1 MVSFLLNT
9 VTAVIVLFQFSFYQS
24 EPHLNLENGIAV
36 KGYDLVSYFSKKK
49 AVKGTKKFSYKY
61 NGATYFF
68 ASEKNLA
75 IFKKSPVQYL
85 PQYGGYCA
93 FAMGD
98 NGKKVDI
105 NPKTFKVKE
114 GKLFLFYNAYFNNT
128 LTPWNEDEENL
139 KIKADKNWRNLIQQ
153 K

>member
-1 MVSFLLNT
+1 MVSFLFNT
-9 VTAVIVLFQFSFYQS
+9 VTAVIVLFQFSLYQS
-24 EPHLNLENGIAV
+24 ETHLNLENGLAV
-36 KGYDLVSYFSKKK
+36 KGYDLVSYFSESK
-49 AVKGTKKFSYKY
+49 AVKGTKNFSYKY
-61 NGATYFF
+61 YGATYYF
-68 ASEKNLA
+68 SSDKNLA
-75 IFKKSPVQYL
+75 TFRKSPEQYL

-98 NGKKVDI
+98 YGEKVDI

-128 LTPWNEDEENL
+128 LTSWNEDEEKL
-139 KIKADKNWRNLIQQ
+139 KISADKNWNNIINA

>member
-1 MVSFLLNT
+1 M
-9 VTAVIVLFQFSFYQS
+9 
-24 EPHLNLENGIAV
+24 H
-36 KGYDLVSYFSKKK
+36 
-49 AVKGTKKFSYKY
+49 
-61 NGATYFF
+61 
-68 ASEKNLA
+68 
-75 IFKKSPVQYL
+75 YL
-85 PQYGGYCA
+85 PQDGGYCA